1 MVILHIVGINTF
13 IKDDIINKFR
23 DLGYEIFDL
32 DLISKNI
39 MFDEN
44 KTKMGQMWKNK
55 LSTQLNLYLSSNINK
70 NIIILGLS
78 TFVLDHRFKININT
92 THKYFLNI
100 PPDLCAS
107 QLITYNLDNY
117 RTDIIEGKFP
127 IKYLEHDFLMYQRRD
142 LQDEYINN
150 GYKLKTFD
158 NLFELL
164 SELSNKKLNK
174 VYLALL
180 KRFEDNIPNSYIG
193 SKPIIVGY
201 KDKWMA
207 IASILPKTSINRG
220 ILQNQSKTEP
230 YLRELHLNAFG
241 DLRKPCY
248 LYEFDGDKELDQYRC
263 EIKETTFNN
272 REYISN
278 MYDEL
283 TRDGVIMEKFKF

>member
-13 IKDDIINKFR
+13 IKDDIINKFTI
-23 DLGYEIFDL
+23 LGYEIFDL

-39 MFDEN
+39 MFDSN
-44 KTKMGQMWKNK
+44 KTKMGQLWKNK
-55 LSTQLNLYLSSNINK
+55 LSDQLNLYLSSNVNK

-100 PPDLCAS
+100 EPNLCAS
-107 QLITYNLDNY
+107 QLITYNLDTY
-117 RTDIIEGKFP
+117 RTDIIEGNFP
-127 IKYLEHDFLMYQRRD
+127 IKYLEHEFLMYQRKD
-142 LQDEYINN
+142 LQDEYLNN
-150 GYKLKTFD
+150 GYKLKTLD
-158 NLFELL
+158 NLFNLL
-164 SELSNKKLNK
+164 TELSNKKKNK

-180 KRFEDNIPNSYIG
+180 KRFEQNIPHSYLG

-220 ILQNQSKTEP
+220 ILQNKSKSEP
-230 YLRELHLNAFG
+230 YLRELQLNAFG

-248 LYEFDGDKELDQYRC
+248 LYEFDGEKELDQYRC
-263 EIKETTFNN
+263 EINEPLFNN

-283 TRDGVIMEKFKF
+283 LRDGVIMEKFKF

>member
-1 MVILHIVGINTF
+1 MINLHIVGINTF

-44 KTKMGQMWKNK
+44 KTKMGQLWKNK

-78 TFVLDHRFKININT
+78 TFVLDHRFKISINT
-92 THKYFLNI
+92 VHKYFLNI
-100 PPDLCAS
+100 EPTLCAS
-107 QLITYNLDNY
+107 QLITYNLDSY
-117 RTDIIEGKFP
+117 RTDIIDGKFP
-127 IKYLEHDFLMYQRRD
+127 IKYLEHEFLMYQRKD

-150 GYKLKTFD
+150 GYKLKTLD
-158 NLFELL
+158 NLFEILN
-164 SELSNKKLNK
+164 ELSNKKTNK

-180 KRFEDNIPNSYIG
+180 KRFEDIIPNSYLG

-201 KDKWMA
+201 RDKWMA

-220 ILQNQSKTEP
+220 ILQNQYKTEP
-230 YLRELHLNAFG
+230 YLRELYLNAFG

-248 LYEFDGDKELDQYRC
+248 LYEFDGEKELDQYRC
-263 EIKETTFNN
+263 EIKETSFNN

-278 MYDEL
+278 MYEEL
-283 TRDGVIMEKFKF
+283 LRIGVILEKFKF

>member
-23 DLGYEIFDL
+23 DFGYEIFDL

-39 MFDEN
+39 MFDTN
-44 KTKMGQMWKNK
+44 KTKMGQLWKNK
-55 LSTQLNLYLSSNINK
+55 LSTQLNLYLSSNVNK
-70 NIIILGLS
+70 NIIILGLNS
-78 TFVLDHRFKININT
+78 FVLDHRFKININT

-100 PPDLCAS
+100 PADLCAS

-127 IKYLEHDFLMYQRRD
+127 IKYLEHDFLMYQRKD

-150 GYKLKTFD
+150 SYILNTLDK
-158 NLFELL
+158 LFELL
-164 SELSNKKLNK
+164 SELSNKKTNK
-174 VYLALL
+174 VYLAML
-180 KRFEDNIPNSYIG
+180 KRFEDNIPSSYLG
-193 SKPIIVGY
+193 SKSIILGY
-201 KDKWMA
+201 RDKWMA

-220 ILQNQSKTEP
+220 ILQNNSKTEP

-263 EIKETTFNN
+263 EIKDGSFNN

-283 TRDGVIMEKFKF
+283 LRDGVIMEKFKF